1 MQKTLSKLNGKCFKY
16 CGNIFSVI
24 ETKIVNQKAVVKT
37 NRQTFVKTESELN
50 VFMDDIEFVKG
61 DKVSFVPAKKDIDT
75 KTPFL
80 NDNAA
85 KESHDVE
92 IMQSADVQAKMI
104 DKLMG
109 VFDEISKNPTEET
122 YKRAKAMVD
131 VSGAVVSVQVLQLR
145 LKMLTK

>member
-1 MQKTLSKLNGKCFKY
+1 MQNKLNQLMNKRFLFENKQ
-16 CGNIFSVI
+16 FEVL
-24 ETKIVNQKAVVKT
+24 ETKIVNYKAT
-37 NRQTFVKTESELN
+37 ILTDRRTFVFFEKELDA
-50 VFMDDIEFVKG
+50 FMDDIEFVKG

-75 KTPFL
+75 KTSFL
-80 NDNAA
+80 NDNTA

-104 DKLMG
+104 DKLMA

-131 VSGAVVSVQVLQLR
+131 VSGAVVNVQVLQLR